1 MTLPSDGKKLSE
13 QEAQS
18 IEIAIEESGLT
29 AKFILRGWKR
39 WQTDWYRNSKYNQK
53 VKQPM
58 KRGGVLVILWMI
70 DI

>member
-29 AKFILRGWKR
+29 AVHPERMEALADRLV
-39 WQTDWYRNSKYNQK
+39 QK
-53 VKQPM
+53 LKVQP
-58 KRGGVLVILWMI
+58 KGQATNEKDGVLVILWMI